1 MKQPPSHPASL
12 AAVAPDCAHGH
23 HGMQQPHACFS
34 PSVSLAL
41 HQELGTKW
49 QRKQASHRHV
59 SRPSCTMQLPP
70 PPAAACQ
77 FIRGVRTRGRRS
89 RRARDGVCE
98 KVDVLQVDVLQ
109 VAPVCWR
116 LRHLQKGSV
125 VDVMYNVEMRNGA
138 RGIGPGGSLYAL

>member
-1 MKQPPSHPASL
+1 
-12 AAVAPDCAHGH
+12 
-23 HGMQQPHACFS
+23 
-34 PSVSLAL
+34 
-41 HQELGTKW
+41 
-49 QRKQASHRHV
+49 
-59 SRPSCTMQLPP
+59 
-70 PPAAACQ
+70 
-77 FIRGVRTRGRRS
+77 
-89 RRARDGVCE
+89 VCE